1 MSRLATELERLYLG
15 PEPGPDTLRGLVL
28 SLVCP
33 ADWDAMLRVWQG
45 VQADL
50 GLPAPAIAVN
60 GVDGYQLWFAW
71 AQPVPSAE
79 ARAWLDALV
88 RHYLP
93 GVEPHRLA
101 VSEVQAQA
109 VPAHHAASGRW
120 SAYVTADL
128 ARVFA
133 DEPGLDFEPNPEAQ
147 AELLSRLHPMPVA
160 DVRQSLACL
169 APPAQVEPAVAAS
182 PAAAAPPPRLGPA
195 DLPTDPD
202 PRVFLRAMMQ
212 HPGVDLALRID
223 AAKALLRAE
232 L

>member
-1 MSRLATELERLYLG
+1 MSRLATELQRLYLV
-15 PEPGPDTLRGLVL
+15 PEPGPETLRGLVL
-28 SLVCP
+28 SLVRP
-33 ADWDAMLRVWQG
+33 ADWDAMQRVWQG

-71 AQPVPSAE
+71 AQPVPGDE
-79 ARAWLDALV
+79 ARAWLAALQ

-93 GVEPHRLA
+93 GVEPQRLTVTEA
-101 VSEVQAQA
+101 LPQA
-109 VPAHHAASGRW
+109 VPAHQVASDRW
-120 SAYVTADL
+120 SAFVTADL

-160 DVRQSLACL
+160 DVRQSLARL
-169 APPAQVEPAVAAS
+169 TTPAAAQPLVSAPPAATTPTTG
-182 PAAAAPPPRLGPA
+182 PGPA
-195 DLPTDPD
+195 DLPTDQG
-202 PRVFLRAMMQ
+202 PRVFLQAVMQ

>member
-1 MSRLATELERLYLG
+1 MG
-15 PEPGPDTLRGLVL
+15 PEPGSDTLRGLVL
-28 SLVCP
+28 ALARP

-71 AQPVPSAE
+71 AQPVPQGE
-79 ARAWLDALV
+79 ARAWLAALQ

-93 GVEPHRLA
+93 GVEPHRLT
-101 VSEVQAQA
+101 VTEVLPQA
-109 VPAHHAASGRW
+109 VPAHQAASGRW
-120 SAYVTADL
+120 SAFVTADL

-147 AELLSRLHPMPVA
+147 AELLSRLRPMPVA
-160 DVRQSLACL
+160 DVRQSLARL
-169 APPAQVEPAVAAS
+169 APPAPAPAEPVVPAP
-182 PAAAAPPPRLGPA
+182 PAAATPPTGPGPA
-195 DLPTDPD
+195 DLPTDQG
-202 PRVFLRAMMQ
+202 PRVFLQAVMQ